1 MYCTHCGEEV
11 QMSWRLPSRCNHC
24 KAPLVVGPSRV
35 LNVLLIVAIL
45 LGSLGGGL
53 VNLLLSPLG
62 TDYTRYVALAV
73 AVLCI
78 YLFYQLLSVLL
89 LRRGVLSSE
98 DLSQTKPQ
106 ALHRYAP
113 VRKGT
118 VTQQIQHNLSQLDL
132 PENRQEAG
140 RETSTAGV
148 RGSAV
153 RGSGVRGTAAPA
165 GGSAGVRSSAGVR
178 GTASHGEAFRTA
190 STTQPVAATQ
200 PRHAQPRHAQPAS
213 SSRPVYLGG
222 HSGNYDELR
231 ADDTL
236 GIQQMGQL
244 SSSIV
249 KEHFDPIIGAAQ
261 NDYMIA
267 RFNTAEA
274 VSDQIRN
281 HGYRYFFVCDP
292 QASAS
297 ADAAQRHV
305 GFLAF
310 YPREEGELYLSKFYL
325 RSDCR
330 GRGLSR
336 DMCRF
341 VVDQARAL
349 GCNRIT
355 LNVNRNNYQAILA
368 YEHLG
373 FHKVRAERNPIGH
386 GFVMD
391 DFVYQLDL

>member
-1 MYCTHCGEEV
+1 M
-11 QMSWRLPSRCNHC
+11 
-24 KAPLVVGPSRV
+24 
-35 LNVLLIVAIL
+35 LNVLLIAAIV
-45 LGSLGGGL
+45 LGSLMGGL
-53 VNLLLSPLG
+53 ANLLMSPLG
-62 TDYTRYVALAV
+62 SDYTRYVALAV
-73 AVLCI
+73 AILCI

-106 ALHRYAP
+106 VLHRYAP
-113 VRKGT
+113 VRKGS

-132 PENRQEAG
+132 PENQHEASQ
-140 RETSTAGV
+140 ETSAVGV
-148 RGSAV
+148 RGAATPVSVSTGIHGTAGTHAAAGT
-153 RGSGVRGTAAPA
+153 RGVAGARGAAGARGTSSHAATPHAAAATQRVAAAQSMPVQPMPA
-165 GGSAGVRSSAGVR
+165 
-178 GTASHGEAFRTA
+178 
-190 STTQPVAATQ
+190 QPVAAAQ
-200 PRHAQPRHAQPAS
+200 PAMHAQPMPAQPAS
-213 SSRPVYLGG
+213 SSCPVYLGG
-222 HSGNYDELR
+222 HTGNYDELR

-297 ADAAQRHV
+297 ADATQRHV

-373 FHKVRAERNPIGH
+373 FRKVRAERNPIGN

>member
-1 MYCTHCGEEV
+1 MPV
-11 QMSWRLPSRCNHC
+11 QPI
-24 KAPLVVGPSRV
+24 P
-35 LNVLLIVAIL
+35 
-45 LGSLGGGL
+45 
-53 VNLLLSPLG
+53 
-62 TDYTRYVALAV
+62 
-73 AVLCI
+73 
-78 YLFYQLLSVLL
+78 
-89 LRRGVLSSE
+89 
-98 DLSQTKPQ
+98 
-106 ALHRYAP
+106 
-113 VRKGT
+113 
-118 VTQQIQHNLSQLDL
+118 
-132 PENRQEAG
+132 
-140 RETSTAGV
+140 
-148 RGSAV
+148 
-153 RGSGVRGTAAPA
+153 
-165 GGSAGVRSSAGVR
+165 
-178 GTASHGEAFRTA
+178 
-190 STTQPVAATQ
+190 
-200 PRHAQPRHAQPAS
+200 AQPAS
-213 SSRPVYLGG
+213 SSCPVYLGG
-222 HSGNYDELR
+222 HAGNYDELR
-231 ADDTL
+231 ADDAL

-261 NDYMIA
+261 NDYMID

-297 ADAAQRHV
+297 ADATQRHV

-341 VVDQARAL
+341 VVDQARTL

-373 FHKVRAERNPIGH
+373 FRKVRAERNPIGN